1 MEVKVS
7 EVVSL
12 DDCCQRACELS
23 LGDCQRPWVEQSVL
37 CPKQEVS
44 KTWRADSSVG
54 ITQQVAELCKEAL
67 VPVTLLVPVG
77 CPCSMHNIVAL

>member
-1 MEVKVS
+1 MEVS

-37 CPKQEVS
+37 CPNQEAS
-44 KTWRADSSVG
+44 KTRRADSSVG
-54 ITQQVAELCKEAL
+54 KPQQVAELCKEASMPVAL
-67 VPVTLLVPVG
+67 VIEVG